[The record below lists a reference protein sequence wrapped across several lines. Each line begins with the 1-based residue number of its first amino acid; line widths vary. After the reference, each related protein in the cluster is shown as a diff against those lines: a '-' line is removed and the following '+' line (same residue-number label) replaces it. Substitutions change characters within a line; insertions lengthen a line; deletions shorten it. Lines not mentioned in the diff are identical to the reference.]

1 MAEEP
6 LALAINLG
14 ARDPC
19 RIVAAARKLQ
29 HPSQAVQLLGR
40 LGLVIAVEFHIN
52 TDLGLFVERRQR
64 GKRRRLLALVTQ
76 NIQGASIEVLDGGRM
91 GQDGAHGIGK
101 GHGLVFAIEK
111 AAHTPN
117 DRRCRLQGNLEL
129 GDNAE
134 RAASADK
141 EVDGVHIVRN
151 EIA

>member
-1 MAEEP
+1 M
-6 LALAINLG
+6 
-14 ARDPC
+14 
-19 RIVAAARKLQ
+19 
-29 HPSQAVQLLGR
+29 VQFLGR
-40 LGLVIAVEFHIN
+40 LRLVIAVELHVD

-64 GKRRRLLALVTQ
+64 GKRRRLLALVAQ

-91 GQDGAHGIGK
+91 GQDGAHGISK

-117 DRRCRLQGNLEL
+117 DCRCRLQGNLEL